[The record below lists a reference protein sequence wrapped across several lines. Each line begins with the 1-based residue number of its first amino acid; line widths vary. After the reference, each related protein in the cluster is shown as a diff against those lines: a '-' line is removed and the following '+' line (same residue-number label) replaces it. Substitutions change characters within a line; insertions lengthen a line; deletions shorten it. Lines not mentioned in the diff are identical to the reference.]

1 MLITKKIIIKI
12 NSKEIKYF
20 KNKGIDIKLNDEIEI
35 DISLLS
41 LSSHR
46 KVIVKCD
53 ICGEEKY
60 ATYKNYNNYIKKDSD
75 NKYTCNK
82 CNTEKRKNTCL
93 KKYGINNVAN
103 SSEIKNKTKKS
114 CMKKYGV
121 EYYFQSNK
129 FKNENREKFIS
140 MGFNVRSTSL
150 EDWLR
155 YQRFCMAESY
165 KNYKKLKEEWNG
177 YDYYDNS
184 YIKDNYKLHPNDSK
198 YPTVDHKISIVY
210 GFINNISPE
219 YIFSIN
225 NLCITKRSI
234 NSMKRHL
241 TENEFRTKFN
251 FLNEKDGE

>member
-1 MLITKKIIIKI
+1 MLITKKIKIKI
-12 NSKEIKYF
+12 NGKEINYF
-20 KNKGIDIKLNDEIEI
+20 KRKGLNVKCNDEIEI

-41 LSSHR
+41 LHSHR

-53 ICGEEKY
+53 ICEEEKY
-60 ATYKNYNNYIKKDSD
+60 ITYKNYNNYIKKSLD

-82 CNTEKRKNTCL
+82 CNTEKRQNTCI
-93 KKYGINNVAN
+93 KKYGVDNVAN
-103 SSEIKNKTKKS
+103 SNIIKEKTIKT
-114 CMKKYGV
+114 CIKKYGV
-121 EYYFQSNK
+121 EYYFQSK
-129 FKNENREKFIS
+129 QFKSDNRENFIK
-140 MGFNVRSTSL
+140 MGFNVRSTSI

-165 KNYKKLKEEWNG
+165 KNYKKLKDEWNG
-177 YDYYDNS
+177 YDYYDGT
-184 YIKDNYKLHPNDSK
+184 YIKNNYELQPNDLN